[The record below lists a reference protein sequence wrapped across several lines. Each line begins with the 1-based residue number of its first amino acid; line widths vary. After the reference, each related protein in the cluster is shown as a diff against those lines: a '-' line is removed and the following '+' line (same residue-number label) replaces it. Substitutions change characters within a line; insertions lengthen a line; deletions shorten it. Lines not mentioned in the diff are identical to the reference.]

1 MCEGRLLQSDQDIK
15 ALCAKVIR
23 AQGSD
28 AFQSALAELRAAIHE
43 HVIDA
48 ENKGIHLIL
57 RKPRI
62 SDKRKNGTD
71 D

>member
-1 MCEGRLLQSDQDIK
+1 MQSDQDIR
-15 ALCAKVIR
+15 ALCAKVIK
-23 AQGSD
+23 AQDSD

-43 HVIDA
+43 HVLDA

-57 RKPRI
+57 GKPRI
-62 SDKRKNGTD
+62 SDRLKNGTD